1 MIDVTPNIPEVVA
14 EVRDLFERY
23 EQALVDKN
31 VDVLDATFWN
41 SPHTIRY
48 ALHENGYG
56 FDEIH
61 AHRVARPPGPGIKER
76 RIRLEIL
83 TLGRDLATV
92 NLEFKV
98 RGRDLVGRQSQT
110 WVRFPDLGWKV
121 IAAHVS
127 TMSETPPWVRIPHG
141 AARPPPTA
149 LRSPNRRSRRRGRG
163 RCAVFAALISR
174 ARSPATCLAP
184 RSPASGRGW

>member
-1 MIDVTPNIPEVVA
+1 MKDFTANHPEVVA
-14 EVRDLFERY
+14 EVRELFETY

-31 VDVLDATFWN
+31 VEVLDRTFWN

-48 ALHENGYG
+48 SFNENGYG

-61 AHRVARPPGPGIKER
+61 KHRVARPPGPGTKEK

-98 RGRDLVGRQSQT
+98 RGRDLIGRQSQT

-121 IAAHVS
+121 VSAHVS
-127 TMSETPPWVRIPHG
+127 TMNP
-141 AARPPPTA
+141 
-149 LRSPNRRSRRRGRG
+149 
-163 RCAVFAALISR
+163 
-174 ARSPATCLAP
+174 
-184 RSPASGRGW
+184 